1 MLVSPR
7 FFPKLVTKR
16 WRKWRVVWAMAL
28 VVNRARLF
36 DCRCLG
42 SMMEWQRGWAMVMGM
57 SDWNM
62 VLRLVMRVVNAL
74 WAMVEACL
82 SLGKGLF
89 FVVNR
94 KGAKWSQSFGCV
106 RGLKEMHVWGGVYC
120 DDGSGMRG
128 AV

>member
-1 MLVSPR
+1 MD
-7 FFPKLVTKR
+7 
-16 WRKWRVVWAMAL
+16 
-28 VVNRARLF
+28 RL
-36 DCRCLG
+36 
-42 SMMEWQRGWAMVMGM
+42 RGWARPMGM
-57 SDWNM
+57 DDVNVS
-62 VLRLVMRVVNAL
+62 LSLVMSFLKAR